1 MSNNLTAPAKSGDWN
16 ATQLKYTGRRTA
28 LTRGFFMSA
37 ARLYLRFMVGGAV
50 KEPSFDGSALRVA
63 DSGISTTAFSAT
75 QYSKI
80 PLRRGGPEINTRRLT
95 MAQLRLLVDTRLS
108 EYGKRVRYTIQRSIP
123 KIGDSPRILLDP
135 NEISALSHISVDNV
149 MLGIKD
155 LEREGYIAR
164 MFKGRRSKANV
175 YALLNPELTGSAMEV
190 WQ

>member
-1 MSNNLTAPAKSGDWN
+1 MSNNLTAPAKSGVWIT
-16 ATQLKYTGRRTA
+16 TQHKSTGRRTA
-28 LTRGFFMSA
+28 LNCGFFMSA
-37 ARLYLRFMVGGAV
+37 RLYLPVMVGLAG
-50 KEPSFDGSALRVA
+50 PSSDGSALRRA
-63 DSGISTTAFSAT
+63 DCGNPVSPATLIS
-75 QYSKI
+75 KL
-80 PLRRGGPEINTRRLT
+80 PLRCGGLRYNLRRLT

-175 YALLNPELTGSAMEV
+175 YALLNPDLTGSAMEV